1 LKRWRDEAPKTK
13 EHLTLKN
20 KIMNRLIITLMMLLM
35 VSATVVAQ
43 EFQGKAEY
51 FSKYIFKSKKV
62 VEDEVDKVA
71 ENKELNEAVKMAMKK
86 SSEKTFTLLFNK
98 EEAVYEENEELEQP
112 SKPTSGFSISI
123 SMTGGGKKYINT
135 KEKVRL
141 EEDEIFEKE
150 FLIVEPLVKPDW
162 KLVNESKKIGDY
174 TCLKAELIVPV
185 SDLQKQ
191 DYQDFLK
198 REERKPALFKM
209 EEPTEKVIVAW
220 YTPEIPLSF
229 GPNNYWGLPGLIL
242 EINEENTVILCSKVV
257 LNSKS
262 KVKVKRPNTGD
273 KVSQKEFDAIQ
284 KKKMD
289 SMRNEDGMIIQ
300 TFEE

>member
-1 LKRWRDEAPKTK
+1 
-13 EHLTLKN
+13 
-20 KIMNRLIITLMMLLM
+20 MNRLIITLMMLLLG
-35 VSATVVAQ
+35 SATVVAQ

-51 FSKYIFKSKKV
+51 FSKYMFKSKKV
-62 VEDEVDKVA
+62 IEDEVDKVT

-98 EEAVYEENEELEQP
+98 EEAVYEENDELEQP

-123 SMTGGGKKYINT
+123 SMTGAGKKYINT
-135 KEKVRL
+135 KEKIRL
-141 EEDEIFEKE
+141 EEDEIFGRE
-150 FLIVEPLVKPDW
+150 FLIEEPLVKPDW
-162 KLVNESKKIGDY
+162 KLVNESKKIGEY

-185 SDLQKQ
+185 TDVQKQ
-191 DYQDFLK
+191 NYQDFLK
-198 REERKPALFKM
+198 REEKKPALFKM
-209 EEPTEKVIVAW
+209 DEPKDKVIVAW
-220 YTPEIPLSF
+220 YAPEIPLSF

-262 KVKVKRPNTGD
+262 KFKVKRPNTGD

-284 KKKMD
+284 KKKSD

-300 TFEE
+300 TFEN

>member
-1 LKRWRDEAPKTK
+1 
-13 EHLTLKN
+13 
-20 KIMNRLIITLMMLLM
+20 MNRLIITLMMLLM

>member
-1 LKRWRDEAPKTK
+1 
-13 EHLTLKN
+13 
-20 KIMNRLIITLMMLLM
+20 MNRLIITLMMLLM

-62 VEDEVDKVA
+62 VEDQVDKVS

-98 EEAVYEENEELEQP
+98 EEAIYEENEELEQP

-123 SMTGGGKKYINT
+123 SMTGAGKKYINT
-135 KEKVRL
+135 KEKIRL
-141 EEDEIFEKE
+141 EEDEIFGKE
-150 FLIVEPLVKPDW
+150 FLIEEPLVKPDW
-162 KLVNESKKIGDY
+162 KLVNESKKIGEY
-174 TCLKAELIVPV
+174 TCSKAELIVPV
-185 SDLQKQ
+185 TDLQKQ
-191 DYQDFLK
+191 EYQDFLK

-209 EEPTEKVIVAW
+209 DEPTDKVIVAW
-220 YTPEIPLSF
+220 YAPEIPLSF
-229 GPNNYWGLPGLIL
+229 GPNNYYGLPGLIL

-262 KVKVKRPNTGD
+262 KSKVKRPNTGD

-289 SMRNEDGMIIQ
+289 SMRNEDGIIIQ
-300 TFEE
+300 SFEH

>member
-1 LKRWRDEAPKTK
+1 
-13 EHLTLKN
+13 
-20 KIMNRLIITLMMLLM
+20 MNRLIITLMMLLM

-51 FSKYIFKSKKV
+51 FSKYMFKSKKV

-112 SKPTSGFSISI
+112 SAPTSGFSISV
-123 SMTGGGKKYINT
+123 SMSGGGKKYINT

-162 KLVNESKKIGDY
+162 KLVNESKKIGEY

-185 SDLQKQ
+185 TDLQKQ

-209 EEPTEKVIVAW
+209 DEPTDKVIVAW
-220 YTPEIPLSF
+220 YAPEIPLSF
-229 GPNNYWGLPGLIL
+229 GPNNYYGLPGLIL

-300 TFEE
+300 TFEH